1 MACNLKVSDAWI
13 REAPPGLMSVA
24 GYALL
29 ENDGNKPLQIVK
41 LQSSAFTEV
50 RMHETRIETGIASM
64 RSINTLDIAAHQRVT
79 FAPSGKHFML
89 VNAVQPLKNGDVGSD
104 EFVDQ
109 TSCDTTAEFTV
120 RRTN

>member
-64 RSINTLDIAAHQRVT
+64 RSINTLDIAAHQQVT

-89 VNAVQPLKNGDVGSD
+89 VNAVQPLKNGDVVSV

-109 TSCDTTAEFTV
+109 TSCVTTAEFTV